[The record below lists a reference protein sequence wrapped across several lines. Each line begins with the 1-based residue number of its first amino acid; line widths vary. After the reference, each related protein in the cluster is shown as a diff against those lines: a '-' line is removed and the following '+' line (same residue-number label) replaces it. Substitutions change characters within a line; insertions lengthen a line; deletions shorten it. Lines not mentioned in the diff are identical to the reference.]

1 MAALTLRSLPGGLAH
16 DAGSVDAAAA
26 RLFAERFPNRTAPT
40 DPAAVMAELVKAQPS
55 SDSALQELAKARL
68 ALVRQELEA
77 KGEVNPQRL
86 RVSEGAMPVEA
97 SGSGRVEFDMVPVAA
112 LADAS

>member
-1 MAALTLRSLPGGLAH
+1 ALKKQIDAVAR

-55 SDSALQELAKARL
+55 SDGALQELAKARI
-68 ALVRQELEA
+68 ALVRQELES

-86 RVSEGAMPVEA
+86 RVSEGATPVEA
-97 SGSGRVEFDMVPVAA
+97 SGSGRVEFDMIPVAA
-112 LADAS
+112 PTEGS

>member
-1 MAALTLRSLPGGLAH
+1 VCSQRAFIDFASAH
-16 DAGSVDAAAA
+16 NFESIWWRNDA
-26 RLFAERFPNRTAPT
+26 R
-40 DPAAVMAELVKAQPS
+40 Q
-55 SDSALQELAKARL
+55 ARL

-86 RVSEGAMPVEA
+86 RVSEGTMPVEA

-112 LADAS
+112 LADGS